1 MRLLVRSSLALA
13 LLAFSSAAQAQTFQP
28 PVLQY
33 DVGSNT
39 RTALGTPTAIS
50 GCSAIRIDSAVT
62 CGGNTGFNV
71 TGFNVLTLDIKFVRT
86 AATGSITFNLEC
98 SNDLGV
104 TWYVKQASSVASTG
118 ADTITDLTPT
128 RATASAS
135 KNFEYTFGINANRC
149 KVTNL
154 IVAGSAGA
162 NDKATVYGTLAVTP
176 AS

>member
-1 MRLLVRSSLALA
+1 MRLFVRSSLVLA

-50 GCSAIRIDSAVT
+50 GCSAIRIDSATT
-62 CGGNTGFNV
+62 CGGLTGFNV
-71 TGFNVLTLDIKFVRT
+71 TGFNVLTIDIKFVRA

-98 SNDLGV
+98 SNDLGA
-104 TWYVKQASSVASTG
+104 TWYVKQASSIASG
-118 ADTITDLTPT
+118 IDTLSDLVPT
-128 RATASAS
+128 KATASAS